1 MATQV
6 SPTIGNKDLALGSSK
21 SLVSTKAFNGEF
33 YTYVTSL
40 NANFQTVGTFSL
52 VSGASASVCP
62 AGRILH
68 LTGRKLYPDVNPM
81 NTFVGALSSPK
92 FLVSV
97 YDPISFLSGFIDPT
111 SNTFAKFDQ
120 NLPNFFDLGTSGAGV
135 EWSGG
140 GEGADV
146 HVIDSGVLSTVIGA
160 NSSLAAKNA
169 SVGAFTI
176 VAASTVATRTITV
189 NTTVCTANSRVFL
202 TQASAGTAN
211 LTSVVLTSTVAGSF
225 VVTYTVSTGNTA
237 ADVTFNWFIVN

>member
-1 MATQV
+1 M
-6 SPTIGNKDLALGSSK
+6 ALGVSK
-21 SLVSTKAFNGEF
+21 SLVSTKAFDGEF
-33 YTYVTSL
+33 YTYDTSL
-40 NANFQTVGTFSL
+40 NSKFQTIGSFSL

-62 AGRILH
+62 GGRVLH
-68 LTGRKLYPDVNPM
+68 LTGRKLYPGVNPM
-81 NTFVGALSSPK
+81 TKFVGALSSPK

-120 NLPNFFDLGTSGAGV
+120 NLPNFFNLGTSGAGV

-140 GEGADV
+140 GEGTEL
-146 HVIDSGVLSTVIGA
+146 HVTDSGVLSTVIGA
-160 NSSLAAKNA
+160 NSALAAKNA

-176 VAASTVATRTITV
+176 VAASTPGTRTVTV
-189 NTTVCTANSRVFL
+189 STSACSANSRVFL

-225 VVTYTVSTGNTA
+225 VVTYVVSTGNTA
-237 ADVTFNWFIVN
+237 ADVTFNWLIIN